1 MDDIDSWNRNL
12 ATSNGRKDKHPD
24 FVFHILMR
32 QGLRI
37 DWQCYSRKFNMD
49 MTASAVDRY

>member
-1 MDDIDSWNRNL
+1 MILTHGIEIWL
-12 ATSNGRKDKHPD
+12 HQIAEKISNPD

-37 DWQCYSRKFNMD
+37 DWQCYSRNFNMD